1 MSLENF
7 VRNFTVSSAEE
18 KKQRKHTN
26 EHIYFGTETN
36 IIINIA
42 YECSWP
48 VRTDLYDFIE
58 STINPTVHKLTFW
71 NRIDFWIKSMN
82 EINS

>member
-7 VRNFTVSSAEE
+7 VRIFTVSSAEQ
-18 KKQRKHTN
+18 KKRQHKHTN

-48 VRTDLYDFIE
+48 FRNDLYDFIE
-58 STINPTVHKLTFW
+58 STINATVHELT
-71 NRIDFWIKSMN
+71 I
-82 EINS
+82 